1 MAAGRQNRAEY
12 KMLDARCKKCR
23 RLSQKLFLK
32 GERCYTTKC
41 AMVKKPYAP
50 GVHGKKK
57 RRAAL
62 SEYGT
67 QLAEKQKLR
76 LIYGLREKQL
86 KNYFKTA
93 SKIKGVL
100 TEIILRKLETR
111 IDNVIFRA
119 GLAESRIKAR
129 QIVSHGHIIL
139 NKRRITIPSIELKKG
154 DVLEIKASSLKKP
167 IFTGLEIKI
176 KKYNPPAWIFLD
188 KENFKISI
196 SHLPL
201 KEDIESPVDLQ
212 MIVEY
217 YSR

>member
-1 MAAGRQNRAEY
+1 MAAGRQNHAEY

-23 RLSQKLFLK
+23 RSSQKLFLK

-50 GVHGKKK
+50 GVHGKK

-86 KNYFKTA
+86 KNYFKAA

-129 QIVSHGHIIL
+129 QIVSHGHVIL
-139 NKRRITIPSIELKKG
+139 NNRRITIPSIELKKG

-167 IFTGLEIKI
+167 IFAGLEIKI
-176 KKYNPPAWIFLD
+176 KKYNPPSWISLD